1 MDVDEIEA
9 WCKRKQIACENAVV
23 LRGFDANVTDD
34 VLLQALSLVKA
45 FGIAKIVDRCL
56 YVASKTQFV
65 LIQTSTDLTKQTT
78 PACVGLPGKAGP
90 WPVHVLPV
98 LAEGESFEA
107 KLLSFLKHEGK
118 TITDVKGLLKPSPL
132 DMNTALINAISSLV
146 DKCNT
151 APADTQSYRKL
162 CVFSGVR
169 PNPNG
174 EEEYDAW
181 AEQTMHLLEEWQC
194 SDNVK
199 KQRIVESLK
208 GPAADIV
215 RFL

>member
-1 MDVDEIEA
+1 M
-9 WCKRKQIACENAVV
+9 
-23 LRGFDANVTDD
+23 
-34 VLLQALSLVKA
+34 
-45 FGIAKIVDRCL
+45 
-56 YVASKTQFV
+56 
-65 LIQTSTDLTKQTT
+65 LT
-78 PACVGLPGKAGP
+78 A
-90 WPVHVLPV
+90 PV
-98 LAEGESFEA
+98 EGEEVEA
-107 KLLSFLKHEGK
+107 KLLSFLRNEGK
-118 TITDVKGLLKPSPL
+118 TLSDVKDLLNPSPL

-162 CVFSGVR
+162 HMFSGVK
-169 PNPNG
+169 PIPSG

-181 AEQTMHLLEEWQC
+181 AEHTMHLLEEWQC

-215 RFL
+215 RFLRAQIPTATSYDYMQALETTLELLKVHQTFLSDSDIHSKVKVKNCPPTCFGYTNCYTVC